1 MFRKTMIALVATAAL
16 GAAALA
22 PTVASARHGGGGF
35 HGGHGFHGGYGF
47 RGFGIAVVDRSVSC
61 WQTRWIETRR
71 GLRRIV
77 VNVCDY

>member
-1 MFRKTMIALVATAAL
+1 MIRKTMLALAATAAL

-22 PTVASARHGGGGF
+22 PTAASAKYFGGGGF
-35 HGGHGFHGGYGF
+35 HGFHGFHGYGVT
-47 RGFGIAVVDRSVSC
+47 VVSPAVSC
-61 WQTRWIETRR
+61 WQSRWVETRR